1 LKLIE
6 SNNSY
11 DSYSESKNKI
21 FNYKSNNYSSRFNNI
36 DDFEN
41 NEKEKTDILN
51 VNLKDN
57 KINDI
62 IEEKISYFILTLDIE
77 GNFNIY
83 HNNSEKNGG
92 IKITLFNL
100 YEIQN
105 IEKKYKDLKF
115 FSLGFPY
122 YITMNDNYYVISTDN
137 GIFVIT
143 SEKE

>member
-1 LKLIE
+1 MKLIE
-6 SNNSY
+6 NENSN
-11 DSYSESKNKI
+11 DSYSSASKNKFI
-21 FNYKSNNYSSRFNNI
+21 HFDKNNNDISDCNNIEVLMKIEKVKNESIRVNINSNNI
-36 DDFEN
+36 
-41 NEKEKTDILN
+41 K
-51 VNLKDN
+51 
-57 KINDI
+57 
-62 IEEKISYFILTLDIE
+62 EEKRKTYIITLDIE
-77 GNFNIY
+77 GNFNLY
-83 HNNSEKNGG
+83 NYNSDRNEET
-92 IKITLFNL
+92 KITLFNL